1 MYKIEI
7 NKNTIIIHDDFKTS
21 FVASFLITADEVYKA
36 NNFKLTIDLS
46 NVTFLSTAAIA
57 AIISI
62 ENNKNFSLI
71 APTSIQEEI
80 NLYKRNIDYD
90 LIVSE
95 NVSFFESKVEEV
107 NDFFDQIKS
116 FIVLSADTFFYSIRA
131 IFRSDGRRS
140 GSIYEQINLMGN
152 NAIGIVALLSIL
164 IGLILSLQSA
174 AQLQQF
180 GADIFIVDLIVISM
194 ISEMGPMITAIIV
207 AGRSGSSI
215 AAEISTMQITE
226 ELDALKVMALNPLKY
241 VVAPKMIAMTIS
253 LPILTILANFV
264 GIFGGFIVS
273 ILYLGLNPEIVVERA
288 LSVMTLH
295 QWWISTI
302 KSILFSWV
310 IVLVGT
316 HFGFNVKGGA
326 EGVGK
331 ATTAAVVASIFS
343 VIMIN
348 ALLSLIFYFDF

>member
-1 MYKIEI
+1 MYKIET
-7 NKNTIIIHDDFKTS
+7 KDNTILISGEFKTS
-21 FVASFLITADEVYKA
+21 FVASFLIKANEVYKLSQ
-36 NNFKLTIDLS
+36 KLTIDLS
-46 NVTFLSTAAIA
+46 RVDFISTAGIA
-57 AIISI
+57 AIVSLEENENLNIISS
-62 ENNKNFSLI
+62 N
-71 APTSIQEEI
+71 SISEEI
-80 NLYKRNIDYD
+80 SNYKKNVNYNLITNK
-90 LIVSE
+90 
-95 NVSFFESKVEEV
+95 NVSFFESKVEGV
-107 NDFFDQIKS
+107 NEFFDHLKS
-116 FIVLSADTFFYSIRA
+116 FIVLSADTFYFA
-131 IFRSDGRRS
+131 INGLFNSKGRRK
-140 GSIYEQINLMGN
+140 GAIYEQINLMGN
-152 NAIGIVALLSIL
+152 NAIAIVALLSIL

-174 AQLQQF
+174 AQLKQF

-253 LPILTILANFV
+253 LPLLTILANFV
-264 GIFGGFIVS
+264 GILGGFIVS
-273 ILYLGLNPEIVVERA
+273 VLYLGLNPEIVLDRA
-288 LSVMTLH
+288 ISVMTLH
-295 QWWISTI
+295 QWWISTV

-326 EGVGK
+326 EGVGR
-331 ATTAAVVASIFS
+331 ATTSAVVASIFS

>member
-1 MYKIEI
+1 MYKIET
-7 NKNTIIIHDDFKTS
+7 NKDVVFIHGEFKTS
-21 FVASFLITADEVYKA
+21 YVAKFLTIA
-36 NNFKLTIDLS
+36 NEIYRLNKKLTIDLS
-46 NVTFLSTAAIA
+46 NVNFISTAAISA
-57 AIISI
+57 LVSLEENENFFLNSPVFISNEILRYKDNINYDIII
-62 ENNKNFSLI
+62 NNKS
-71 APTSIQEEI
+71 
-80 NLYKRNIDYD
+80 
-90 LIVSE
+90 
-95 NVSFFESKVEEV
+95 SFFEQKVENV
-107 NDFFDQIKS
+107 NNFFDQIKS
-116 FIVLSADTFFYSIRA
+116 FFVLSADTFYYSIKG
-131 IFRSDGRRS
+131 IFNSKGRRN
-140 GSIYEQINLMGN
+140 GAIYEQINLMGN

-174 AQLQQF
+174 AQLKQF

-253 LPILTILANFV
+253 LPLLTILANFV
-264 GIFGGFIVS
+264 GILGGFIVS
-273 ILYLGLNPEIVVERA
+273 VLYLGLNPEIVVDRA
-288 LSVMTLH
+288 ISVMTLH

-331 ATTAAVVASIFS
+331 ATTSAVVASIFS